1 MKTTTLAIGKSE
13 YIFSLLISISM
24 MVLSVKLLIDAINS
38 LVFKN
43 ELIFSIYLIIVCIIT
58 ILIKIFLYF
67 YTNKAFKKYNNI
79 LLKANAK
86 DHFNDCIVTSFTLI
100 SILFAYYGIYWVD
113 GIVGLGIA
121 LWIFYTGIKIFIES
135 YNVLMDISIDENTK
149 DIILDL
155 VHNYKE
161 IKSVESIYSTPSGY
175 KYIIILTISVDG
187 NMSTFDSHNLA
198 DSLERDIKL
207 LDNVANA
214 IIHVEPV

>member
-1 MKTTTLAIGKSE
+1 MTIILGIGKSE

-38 LVFKN
+38 LVYKN
-43 ELIFSIYLIIVCIIT
+43 ELTFSIYLIIVCIIT
-58 ILIKIFLYF
+58 ILTKIFLFF
-67 YTNKAFKKYNNI
+67 YTNRAYKKYNNI
-79 LLKANAK
+79 LLKANSK

-100 SILFAYYGIYWVD
+100 SIILAYFGIYWVD

-135 YNVLMDISIDENTK
+135 YNVLMDISVDENTK

-161 IKSVESIYSTPSGY
+161 IKSVENLYSTPSGY
-175 KYIIILTISVDG
+175 KYIIILTICLDG
-187 NMSTFDSHNLA
+187 NMSTFESHNLA
-198 DSLERDIKL
+198 DSLEQDIKA
-207 LDNVANA
+207 LDNVADA